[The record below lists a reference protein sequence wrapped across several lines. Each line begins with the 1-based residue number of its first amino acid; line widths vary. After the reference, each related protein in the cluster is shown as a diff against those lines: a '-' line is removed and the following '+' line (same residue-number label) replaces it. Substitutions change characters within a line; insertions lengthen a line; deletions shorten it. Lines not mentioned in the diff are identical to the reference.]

1 MILHPP
7 RRGRAA
13 FTLVEVLV
21 SSVILLVLTGLLL
34 GMGDRMTGFWH
45 ASEGRRRIH
54 REILASIR
62 VMEED
67 LRHAVVTDDPATLT
81 IGSTPAAKGLPDNH
95 SLFFL
100 TSEEGPGIH
109 DGGGLSAVGYFVA
122 ESPEKAGRWNL
133 YRFRA
138 PEKETREAVAG
149 KTLPALYAKAM
160 TGDGST
166 TELLSENIV
175 ALGVAGEPDAGMSTL
190 LRITVT
196 GIPGPLTPGD
206 PPSGNTSRITREGRR
221 VVTFVRLPP
230 RVTGGA
236 E

>member
-1 MILHPP
+1 MNLHPP

-21 SSVILLVLTGLLL
+21 SSVILLVLIALLL

-45 ASEGRRRIH
+45 ASEGRRRIQ
-54 REILASIR
+54 REILAAIR
-62 VMEED
+62 VMEDD

-81 IGSTPAAKGLPDNH
+81 IGSTTAAVGLPDNH

-122 ESPEKAGRWNL
+122 ESPEKPGQWNL

-149 KTLPALYAKAM
+149 KTLSALYAKA
-160 TGDGST
+160 TARDGST
-166 TELLSENIV
+166 TERLSENIV
-175 ALGVAGEPDAGMSTL
+175 AVGVAGEPDAGMSTL

-206 PPSGNTSRITREGRR
+206 PPSVNASRITREGRR

-230 RVTGGA
+230 RVEGGV